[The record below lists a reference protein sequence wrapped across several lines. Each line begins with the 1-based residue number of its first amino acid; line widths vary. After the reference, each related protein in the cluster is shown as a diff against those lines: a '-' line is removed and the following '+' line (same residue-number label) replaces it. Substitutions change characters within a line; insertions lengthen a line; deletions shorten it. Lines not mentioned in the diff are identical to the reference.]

1 MRQAAEAAA
10 QFDLVLQMADE
21 GDTLSGQLQFSR
33 DLFTGDTAGRMAG
46 HYAVRARRGRAWP
59 MCQGGAAATRRGC
72 TDAGHA
78 HDGAAGMQALL
89 ESAAAAPDAHIQRLN
104 FVSPAERALV
114 LGAFNATDA
123 EPSEVMDRDQTM
135 HGAFEQWADV
145 QPDAPALVFE
155 ARARAA
161 RMRGNACGRPASYST

>member
-1 MRQAAEAAA
+1 
-10 QFDLVLQMADE
+10 
-21 GDTLSGQLQFSR
+21 
-33 DLFTGDTAGRMAG
+33 
-46 HYAVRARRGRAWP
+46 
-59 MCQGGAAATRRGC
+59 
-72 TDAGHA
+72 
-78 HDGAAGMQALL
+78 MQALL

-135 HGAFEQWADV
+135 HGAFEQWAAA

-161 RMRGNACGRPASYST
+161 RVRGHARGRPARFSTWRLLR